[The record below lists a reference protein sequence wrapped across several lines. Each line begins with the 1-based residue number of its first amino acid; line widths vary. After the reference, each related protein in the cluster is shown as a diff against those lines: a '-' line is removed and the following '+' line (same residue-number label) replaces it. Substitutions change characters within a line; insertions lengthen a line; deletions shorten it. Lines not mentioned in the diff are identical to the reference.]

1 MHESL
6 LTQQILD
13 EHPPYIQ
20 DPGDAAGDD
29 DMYKAGPSPQG
40 IYITVL
46 VANLIIL
53 CWFVASAN

>member
-1 MHESL
+1 MSSH
-6 LTQQILD
+6 
-13 EHPPYIQ
+13 HIQ
-20 DPGDAAGDD
+20 DPGEAAGDD

-40 IYITVL
+40 IYIAVL